1 LSLAEKEVLKRETGI
16 LKQCH
21 HPNIV
26 KFLGEFKTKTH
37 IYIVT
42 ELLSEGDL
50 FEYTK
55 KNGFLEEYEAA
66 IILKHLI
73 DAILYL
79 NEELGIIHRDL
90 KPENVLVKM
99 NDEKKMVLRVK
110 LIDFGFGVFK
120 DKVK

>member
-1 LSLAEKEVLKRETGI
+1 

-42 ELLSEGDL
+42 EILTEGDL
-50 FEYTK
+50 YEYTK
-55 KNGFLEEYEAA
+55 RHGFLEEYEAA
-66 IILKHLI
+66 IVLKQLI
-73 DAILYL
+73 DSILYL

-90 KPENVLVKM
+90 KPENVLVM
-99 NDEKKMVLRVK
+99 
-110 LIDFGFGVFK
+110 LI
-120 DKVK
+120 